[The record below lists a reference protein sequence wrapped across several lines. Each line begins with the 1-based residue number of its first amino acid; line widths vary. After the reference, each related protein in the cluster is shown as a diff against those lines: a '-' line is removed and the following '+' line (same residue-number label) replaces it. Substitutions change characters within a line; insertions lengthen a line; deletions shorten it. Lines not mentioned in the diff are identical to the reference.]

1 MPTIHG
7 FLLQKRVVDGAP
19 ARTMTIKG
27 LSRERQ
33 PQTARARAAEAQ
45 HKEEKMGEPGKNV
58 VLSKIVQIALGTRDL
73 QKAIAF
79 YRDTLGLKLMF
90 EVSGMAFFE
99 VGAVRLMIGPNE
111 TGKAPQGD
119 AYLYFDA
126 GDWAATEA
134 ALERRGVKFDR
145 PTEILQR
152 AEGKEHA
159 LRFFKDPDGNFLA
172 IMGWRAA

>member
-1 MPTIHG
+1 
-7 FLLQKRVVDGAP
+7 
-19 ARTMTIKG
+19 
-27 LSRERQ
+27 
-33 PQTARARAAEAQ
+33 
-45 HKEEKMGEPGKNV
+45 MGERRKNGA
-58 VLSKIVQIALGTRDL
+58 LTKIVQIALGTRDL

-99 VGAVRLMIGPNE
+99 AGGVRLMIGPNE
-111 TGKAPQGD
+111 TGKPPQGD
-119 AYLYFDA
+119 AYIYFDA

-134 ALERRGVKFDR
+134 ALEHRGVKFDR
-145 PTEILQR
+145 R
-152 AEGKEHA
+152 AEIVQRSEGQEHA